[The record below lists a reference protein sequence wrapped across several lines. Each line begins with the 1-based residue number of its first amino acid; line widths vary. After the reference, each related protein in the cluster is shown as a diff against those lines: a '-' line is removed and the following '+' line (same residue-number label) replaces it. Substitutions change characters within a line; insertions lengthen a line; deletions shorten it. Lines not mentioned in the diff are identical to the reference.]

1 MLVFPSYISCGPEQA
16 CFTGFLLVIFKEHYN
31 TYSTLCLLS
40 SLAMLHCT
48 QWQFL
53 KKSDHLVMTAM
64 GFSWSQIWGFQINW
78 EQYWHSKEIETV
90 PSSGFS
96 EKIRTNEKCTNLDFS
111 HQFIILLT
119 HISVTKNLH
128 WGNLGGKYAPT
139 YLRTVALLNCSV
151 NFHHNNYTE
160 SKQNTI
166 LL

>member
-16 CFTGFLLVIFKEHYN
+16 CFTGFLLVIFKEHYI

-78 EQYWHSKEIETV
+78 EQHWHSKEIERV

-96 EKIRTNEKCTNLDFS
+96 EKIRTKRMRNVLI
-111 HQFIILLT
+111 FILAISLLYYW
-119 HISVTKNLH
+119 HIFLSQRICI
-128 WGNLGGKYAPT
+128 G
-139 YLRTVALLNCSV
+139 
-151 NFHHNNYTE
+151 E
-160 SKQNTI
+160 I
-166 LL
+166 